1 MSYIINST
9 RAFNRQLCTLGNS
22 NGIAL
27 NIRQLLAIQVKRNVL
42 TLLNRN
48 ILGIILIQGNRTI
61 FFSSYLDFSLQRLSR
76 RSFTGTSIA
85 NRVFSIIRRKCHR
98 RHGQH
103 HHHSEKS
110 R

>member
-1 MSYIINST
+1 MRYIINST

-27 NIRQLLAIQVKRNVL
+27 NIRQLIAIQVKRNDL
-42 TLLNRN
+42 ICRNRN
-48 ILGIILIQGNRTI
+48 ILGVIIIQSNGSTI
-61 FFSSYLDFSLQRLSR
+61 FRLVNLPLQSLSR
-76 RSFTGTSIA
+76 CRFTGTSIA